1 MKRFALIVLLA
12 VASIAAAAQGS
23 SAQALLKKIEG
34 KRLSFEFS
42 LTTADKVPVKHIG
55 KALIEGKSYII
66 SDNGAE
72 IWCNGKVR
80 WTVDNSAKEVYIEA
94 PGEEEDMLI
103 SPEKL
108 LGSVT
113 KLIVGEASASGKYTG
128 EGPAK
133 NATFVLTSIKT
144 SEPLG
149 NGSEFT
155 FNTGALD
162 SSWVITDLR

>member
-1 MKRFALIVLLA
+1 M
-12 VASIAAAAQGS
+12 
-23 SAQALLKKIEG
+23 
-34 KRLSFEFS
+34 
-42 LTTADKVPVKHIG
+42 KHIG
-55 KALIEGKSYII
+55 TALIEGKSYII

-133 NATFVLTSIKT
+133 GATFVLTSIKT

>member
-12 VASIAAAAQGS
+12 AASLGAAAQGS

-34 KRLSFEFS
+34 KRVSFDFS
-42 LTTADKVPVKHIG
+42 LTTADKVPVKHNG
-55 KALIEGKSYII
+55 TALIEGNCYIFN
-66 SDNGAE
+66 DNGAE

-80 WTVDNSAKEVYIEA
+80 WTVDNAAKEVYIEA
-94 PGEEEDMLI
+94 PGEEEDMLL

-113 KLIVGEASASGKYTG
+113 KLIVGDASASGKYTG

-133 NATFVLTSIKT
+133 GATFVLTSIKA
-144 SEPLG
+144 SAPLG
-149 NGSEFT
+149 NNSEFT
-155 FNTGALD
+155 FNTSSLD

>member
-1 MKRFALIVLLA
+1 MKRFALILLLA
-12 VASIAAAAQGS
+12 TASIVAAAQGS

-55 KALIEGKSYII
+55 TALIEGKSYII

-108 LGSVT
+108 LGSVFVEIHSSLLNSR
-113 KLIVGEASASGKYTG
+113 KPTG
-128 EGPAK
+128 G
-133 NATFVLTSIKT
+133 
-144 SEPLG
+144 
-149 NGSEFT
+149 
-155 FNTGALD
+155 
-162 SSWVITDLR
+162 